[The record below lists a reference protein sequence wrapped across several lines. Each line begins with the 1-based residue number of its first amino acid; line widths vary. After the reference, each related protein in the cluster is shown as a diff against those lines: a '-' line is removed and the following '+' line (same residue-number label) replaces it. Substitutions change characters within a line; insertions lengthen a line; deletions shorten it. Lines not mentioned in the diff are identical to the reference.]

1 MAASLSATPK
11 LQFFDAN
18 GNPLV
23 GGKLYTYAAGTT
35 TLLASYTDS
44 TGTTP
49 AANPITL
56 DSRGEC
62 TLWLGT
68 AAYKLKLTNSANVEI
83 WVVDNVS
90 GVTINLQNAQG
101 ILPIA
106 SGGTGESVAANAFN
120 NLKQPAT
127 STYSGVVE
135 LATSAEVIA
144 GTDTT
149 RAVTP
154 AGLASVVAST
164 TLPGLVELATDAE
177 AQTGTDTTRAI
188 TPANLLAANVVA
200 STVTA
205 TTSGTSVTL
214 TGTIPSTAK
223 RVTVILDQVST
234 SGTSPV
240 LVQLG
245 TSGPVWV
252 TSGYSGTADNAYGT
266 PTAYTAGMGVERTAG
281 ASGSRSGILVLNKIT
296 ANTWVANYTGTNGTD
311 MCLGASRVALA
322 AALTNVRLTT
332 VGGTDTFDAG
342 QANLFW
348 E

>member
-1 MAASLSATPK
+1 MAAGLIFSPK

-35 TLLASYTDS
+35 TPLATYTDD
-44 TGTTP
+44 TGTVL
-49 AANPITL
+49 AANPIVL

-62 TLWLGT
+62 SVWLSDDKYKFELRT
-68 AAYKLKLTNSANVEI
+68 AGDATVWTVDDVNAPAFVLTNSTGLPLDTGTA
-83 WVVDNVS
+83 
-90 GVTINLQNAQG
+90 G
-101 ILPIA
+101 ILPI
-106 SGGTGESVAANAFN
+106 SKGGTGFNTAQLAFTA
-120 NLKQPAT
+120 LKQNAT
-127 STYSGVVE
+127 TTDTGVVE
-135 LATSAEVIA
+135 IATN
-144 GTDTT
+144 
-149 RAVTP
+149 
-154 AGLASVVAST
+154 
-164 TLPGLVELATDAE
+164 AE
-177 AQTGTDTTRAI
+177 AQAGTSTTVVL

-223 RVTVILDQVST
+223 RVTVVLDQVST

-266 PTAYTAGMGVERTAG
+266 PTAYTAGVGVERTA
-281 ASGSRSGILVLNKIT
+281 AAAGSRSGILVLTKIT
-296 ANTWVANYTGTNGTD
+296 ANTWVASYTGTNGTD

>member
-1 MAASLSATPK
+1 MDDVNA
-11 LQFFDAN
+11 
-18 GNPLV
+18 
-23 GGKLYTYAAGTT
+23 
-35 TLLASYTDS
+35 
-44 TGTTP
+44 P
-49 AANPITL
+49 AFV
-56 DSRGEC
+56 
-62 TLWLGT
+62 
-68 AAYKLKLTNSANVEI
+68 LTNSTGLPLDTGTA
-83 WVVDNVS
+83 
-90 GVTINLQNAQG
+90 G
-101 ILPIA
+101 ILPI
-106 SGGTGESVAANAFN
+106 SKGGTGFNTAQLAFTA
-120 NLKQPAT
+120 LKQNAT
-127 STYSGVVE
+127 TTDTGVVE
-135 LATSAEVIA
+135 IATN
-144 GTDTT
+144 
-149 RAVTP
+149 
-154 AGLASVVAST
+154 
-164 TLPGLVELATDAE
+164 AE
-177 AQTGTDTTRAI
+177 AQAGTSTTVVL

-223 RVTVILDQVST
+223 RVTVVLDQVST

-245 TSGPVWV
+245 TSGPTWV

-266 PTAYTAGMGVERTAG
+266 PTAYTAGMGVERTA
-281 ASGSRSGILVLNKIT
+281 AAAGSRSGILVLTKIT
-296 ANTWVANYTGTNGTD
+296 ANTWVATYTGTNGTD